1 MEFAPIFE
9 LRPAGEADVPFLC
22 AVRRSAMDPHLNEAG
37 VFVTD
42 LRNQELIRWRFDSVT
57 LIILPAGNTPVGY
70 VKIVREP
77 PTWYLAQIAVLPH
90 YQGRGLGTSVI
101 RTVLQDAAALPIGV
115 AISVYKNNAGAR
127 SLYERLGFEKTG
139 EDEREHFMQWNSRE
153 CQQRA

>member
-1 MEFAPIFE
+1 MVFAPIFV
-9 LRPAGEADVPFLC
+9 LRPASEADVHFLC

-42 LRNQELIRWRFDSVT
+42 QRNQELIRWRFDSVA
-57 LIILPAGNTPVGY
+57 LIVLPSGNTPVGY

-90 YQGRGLGTSVI
+90 HQGRGLGTAVI
-101 RTVLQDAAALPIGV
+101 RTILHDAATLRVGV

-127 SLYERLGFEKTG
+127 SLYARLGFEETG
-139 EDEREHFMQWNSRE
+139 EDEREHFMQWKFS
-153 CQQRA
+153 

>member
-1 MEFAPIFE
+1 MVSAPTFE

-37 VFVTD
+37 VFVSD
-42 LRNQELIRWRFDSVT
+42 QRNQELIRWHFDSVA

-77 PTWYLAQIAVLPH
+77 PNWYLAQVAVLPH
-90 YQGRGLGTSVI
+90 YQGRGLGTSVVRAI
-101 RTVLQDAAALPIGV
+101 LHDAAALRVGV

-127 SLYERLGFEKTG
+127 SLYERLGFEITG
-139 EDEREHFMQWNSRE
+139 EDEREHLMQWSSRD
-153 CQQRA
+153 CQQCA